1 MTNEQVAK
9 AFVNYWLFNKEVDY
23 AATTNLHFYYE
34 KYFSYVTMIAKYD
47 TRKKKFILTNK
58 KYSVTTTRHLN
69 LLKRYLEQL
78 NEEYEIKAI

>member
-1 MTNEQVAK
+1 
-9 AFVNYWLFNKEVDY
+9 
-23 AATTNLHFYYE
+23 
-34 KYFSYVTMIAKYD
+34 MIAKYD